1 VAPVAV
7 VFDLDGTL
15 IDSAPDIRGI
25 ANTLLAARDL
35 PPLDLA
41 ETVSFIGSGAG
52 VFIERMRAARG
63 IPDSAHRALLED
75 FIARYEGAVDLTQL
89 YPGVKEALAAFT
101 AAGHPLAICTNK
113 PESPAR
119 QVLAHFGLIDSFA
132 TVVGGDSLPVRK
144 PDPGPLLESL
154 RRLGTDRCLYVGD
167 SEVDAETAQAARLP
181 FFLYTQGYRKTG
193 VAEIAPAAA
202 FDHFSALPGLV
213 AVQAG

>member
-63 IPDSAHRALLED
+63 IPDSAHRALLEV

>member
-1 VAPVAV
+1 MAPVAV

-52 VFIERMRAARG
+52 VFVERMRAARG
-63 IPDSAHRALLED
+63 IPDSAHRALLEE
-75 FIARYEGAVDLTQL
+75 FIDRYEGAVELTQV
-89 YPGVKEALAAFT
+89 YPGVRSALAALT
-101 AAGHPLAICTNK
+101 EAGHPLATCTNK
-113 PESPAR
+113 PEAPAR
-119 QVLAHFGLIDSFA
+119 SVLAHFGLLDRFA
-132 TVVGGDSLPVRK
+132 AVVGGDSLPVRK
-144 PDPGPLLESL
+144 PDPGPLLECL
-154 RRLGTDRCLYVGD
+154 RRLDTDRCLYVGD

-181 FFLYTQGYRKTG
+181 FFLYTHGYRKTG
-193 VAEIAPAAA
+193 VTEIAPAAA

-213 AVQAG
+213 AKAG